1 MPFEMKRNAQF
12 HLISTPAIITG
23 TFTDTA
29 GVTAA
34 MLANAIPGVTDFGYD
49 HELGVERRG
58 KGQFGVNK
66 PVGLTDEYGG
76 IKGSFDVEGTDG
88 EQAVL
93 AAINR
98 VDREDYINANY
109 NALKQFWLVA
119 NEYRDGIPKHGYF
132 VGPCKLDAL
141 PRKIGPNAKLFGFQ
155 SLDAQDF
162 IEKQVYITTAH
173 GGQHWD
179 VGLTGAYDPVA
190 DSTVL
195 FVGFPVQAYEI
206 HDGNYALLVLRS
218 NESEVRELTPGQE
231 NLRGLFIEDSSGILL
246 SSADALTSESDK
258 LLVVFVRS

>member
-1 MPFEMKRNAQF
+1 MEARM
-12 HLISTPAIITG
+12 LILTSPHIYKTFPAENPL
-23 TFTDTA
+23 TDYE
-29 GVTAA
+29 VF
-34 MLANAIPGVTDFGYD
+34 NAIPGVISFGYD
-49 HELGVERRG
+49 HEFETERYG
-58 KGQFGVNK
+58 KGQFGANK
-66 PVGLTDEYGG
+66 PVGVPDVYAGV
-76 IKGSFDVEGTDG
+76 KGSFEIEGIDG
-88 EQAVL
+88 DQAVF
-93 AAINR
+93 AAICR